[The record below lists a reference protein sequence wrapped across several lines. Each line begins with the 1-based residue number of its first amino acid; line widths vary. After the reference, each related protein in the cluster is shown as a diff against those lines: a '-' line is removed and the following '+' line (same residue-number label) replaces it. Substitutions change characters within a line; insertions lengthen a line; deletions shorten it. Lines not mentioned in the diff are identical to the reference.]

1 MFSFSDSAVKWVT
14 YLNKQYRPL
23 NTRASTFAD
32 AQKLC
37 EDVGAMLPEPR
48 NAEENAYVAQSIAPL
63 SSRWFYL
70 GLKMTKTPGVWVWRS
85 DGSQVTWD
93 NWLSGQQ
100 LGGPNPEFDKCGA
113 MTENGKWF
121 SVRRHGISPVICER
135 HITRKY
141 NRHHEKKQTN
151 Y

>member
-1 MFSFSDSAVKWVT
+1 M
-14 YLNKQYRPL
+14 NKQYRQYSKDHHW
-23 NTRASTFAD
+23 ADSFAK

-121 SVRRHGISPVICER
+121 SKVCVPRHEISPVICER

-141 NRHHEKKQTN
+141 DSHHETKQTN
-151 Y
+151 D